1 METKTLGNLP
11 KLALPN
17 TLAEK
22 AHALSGKASNPDA
35 TARRKAAQEFT
46 ALLYLEVLKAMRATL
61 AQDGFVE
68 SESLSRDIYTAMFD
82 AEIAQVMAKRDVSGF
97 SKTVERSLEK
107 KLPSPGQPQAPA
119 QGTVSSPFGL
129 RKDPISGKEKFH
141 HGVDIAA
148 PAGTEVKAVAGGK
161 VVSSRW
167 VKGYGNLVEVDH
179 GGGLVT
185 RYGHNAQ
192 NLVSA
197 GEHIQAGQ
205 PLALVGNSGRSTGA
219 HVHFEVRRFG
229 KPVTP
234 ESFLGDLTKG
244 TKIRSVA

>member
-1 METKTLGNLP
+1 MESKTLGNLA
-11 KLALPN
+11 KVMVPN

-22 AHALSGKASNPDA
+22 AHALSGKAASPDA
-35 TARRKAAQEFT
+35 AARQKAAQEFT
-46 ALLYLEVLKAMRATL
+46 ALLYLEVLKAMRVTL

-82 AEIAQVMAKRDVSGF
+82 AEIAQAMAKRDVSGF
-97 SKTVERSLEK
+97 SKTVERSLERISPP
-107 KLPSPGQPQAPA
+107 PSQAHTPT
-119 QGTVSSPFGL
+119 QGMVSSPFGL

-141 HGVDIAA
+141 QGVDIAA
-148 PAGTEVKAVAGGK
+148 PAGTAVKAVAGGK
-161 VVSSRW
+161 VVLSGW
-167 VKGYGNLVEVDH
+167 VAGYGNLVEVDH
-179 GGGLVT
+179 GDGLVT

-192 NLVSA
+192 NLVSE

-205 PLALVGNSGRSTGA
+205 PLALVGSSGRSTGA
-219 HVHFEVRRFG
+219 HLHFEVRRFG